1 MMNKMNIA
9 LDYDNTYTLDSD
21 LWDVFIK
28 LLAMRGHTVYI
39 VTMRYVTQPIEPI
52 LDLVPGN
59 VHYTSGKAKR
69 KFSVR
74 PIKLGRVSLV
84 FKSQYIAQM
93 MVLNNAKA
101 TPDAFENSNAP
112 ICPRVA
118 M

>member
-69 KFSVR
+69 KFMTEHNIRIDVWVDD
-74 PIKLGRVSLV
+74 I
-84 FKSQYIAQM
+84 
-93 MVLNNAKA
+93 
-101 TPDAFENSNAP
+101 PDFILYDAED
-112 ICPRVA
+112 I
-118 M
+118 